1 MMFDYHVHTAMCGHA
16 RGTVEESVQSAV
28 RKGFCEI
35 GIADHLPLIYT
46 DDPTLSMR
54 PEDLPLYVDT
64 VLGLKDRYQGEI
76 EVRLG
81 IEADYYPPTL
91 GEVER
96 MLETHPFDYV
106 IGSVHMMGGWIFDD
120 PREEERYK
128 DVDIDEFYI
137 AYLEAEKEM
146 VATGLYDIVGH
157 ADLVKKF
164 DRRASI
170 DLNSYYR
177 DLLSEM
183 KQMGVCFEINTAGL
197 RWPVGEI
204 YPEPDFVR
212 LGAEMGVPVTLGSD
226 SHCPEDVGRDFD
238 LSVEL
243 LRESGYTHV
252 AAFKDRK
259 MKLVPLA

>member
-1 MMFDYHVHTAMCGHA
+1 M
-16 RGTVEESVQSAV
+16 S
-28 RKGFCEI
+28 
-35 GIADHLPLIYT
+35 L
-46 DDPTLSMR
+46 
-54 PEDLPLYVDT
+54 EDLPAYVDA
-64 VLGLKDRYQGEI
+64 VLALRNRFRERI

-81 IEADYYPPTL
+81 IEADYYPGTL

-96 MLETHPFDYV
+96 MLEAHPFDYV
-106 IGSVHMMGGWIFDD
+106 IGSVHILGDWIFDD
-120 PREEERYK
+120 PRQEERYD
-128 DVDIDEFYI
+128 DVDIDEFYV

-170 DLNSYYR
+170 DLTPYYR

-183 KQMGVCFEINTAGL
+183 KRMGVCFEVNTAGL

-212 LGAEMGVPVTLGSD
+212 LGAETGVPVTLGSD

-238 LSVEL
+238 LALEL
-243 LRESGYTHV
+243 LRDSGYRE
-252 AAFKDRK
+252 AATFKNRK
-259 MKLVPLA
+259 STLVPLA

>member
-1 MMFDYHVHTAMCGHA
+1 MFDYHVHTAMCGHA

-35 GIADHLPLIYT
+35 GIADHLPLIYI

-128 DVDIDEFYI
+128 DVNIDEFYI

>member
-1 MMFDYHVHTAMCGHA
+1 MMFDYHVHTPMCGHA
-16 RGTVEESVQSAV
+16 CGTMEESVRSAI
-28 RKGFCEI
+28 RKGFSEI

-64 VLGLKDRYQGEI
+64 VLELKDRYRGRV

-81 IEADYYPPTL
+81 IEADYYPATL
-91 GEVER
+91 GEVGR
-96 MLETHPFDYV
+96 MLKAHPFDYV
-106 IGSVHMMGGWIFDD
+106 IGSVHILGDWMFDD
-120 PREEERYK
+120 PREEERYE

-170 DLNSYYR
+170 DLNPYYR
-177 DLLSEM
+177 ELLAEM
-183 KQMGVCFEINTAGL
+183 KGAGVCFEVNTAGL

-212 LGAEMGVPVTLGSD
+212 LGAEMGVTVALGSD
-226 SHCPEDVGRDFD
+226 SHCPEDIGRDFD
-238 LSVEL
+238 LALEL
-243 LRESGYTHV
+243 LRESGYTD
-252 AAFKDRK
+252 AATFKDRK

>member
-1 MMFDYHVHTAMCGHA
+1 MMFDYHVHTPMCGHA
-16 RGTVEESVQSAV
+16 SGTMEEAVQSAV
-28 RKGFCEI
+28 RKGFSEI
-35 GIADHLPLIYT
+35 GIADHLPLLYM

-54 PEDLPLYVDT
+54 PEDLPLYIDT
-64 VLGLKDRYQGEI
+64 VLGLKDRFQGQI

-96 MLETHPFDYV
+96 MLDAHPFDYV
-106 IGSVHMMGGWIFDD
+106 IGSVHILGDWIFDD
-120 PREEERYK
+120 PREEERYE
-128 DVDIDEFYI
+128 DIDIDEFYI

-170 DLNSYYR
+170 DLTPHYR
-177 DLLSEM
+177 ELLSEM
-183 KQMGVCFEINTAGL
+183 KRMGVCFEVNTAGL

-212 LGAEMGVPVTLGSD
+212 LAAEMGVPVTLGSD

-238 LSVEL
+238 LALEL
-243 LRESGYTHV
+243 LRASGYGE
-252 AAFKDRK
+252 AANFKGRK
-259 MKLVPLA
+259 IKLVPLA

>member
-1 MMFDYHVHTAMCGHA
+1 MMFDYHVHTPMCGYA
-16 RGTVEESVQSAV
+16 SGTMEESVECAL
-28 RKGFCEI
+28 RKGFSEI
-35 GIADHLPLIYT
+35 GIADHLPLLYT

-54 PEDLPLYVDT
+54 PEDLPAYVDA
-64 VLGLKDRYQGEI
+64 VSDLKERFRERI

-81 IEADYYPPTL
+81 IEADYYPGTL

-96 MLETHPFDYV
+96 MLEAHPFDYV
-106 IGSVHMMGGWIFDD
+106 IGSVHILGDWIFDD
-120 PREEERYK
+120 PREEERYEN
-128 DVDIDEFYI
+128 VDIDEFYV

-170 DLNSYYR
+170 DLTPHYR
-177 DLLSEM
+177 ELLSEM
-183 KQMGVCFEINTAGL
+183 KRMGVCFEVNTAGL
-197 RWPVGEI
+197 RWPAGEI

-212 LGAEMGVPVTLGSD
+212 LGAETGVPVTLGSD

-238 LSVEL
+238 LALKL
-243 LRESGYTHV
+243 LCDSGYRE
-252 AAFKDRK
+252 AATFKDRK
-259 MKLVPLA
+259 INLVPLA

>member
-35 GIADHLPLIYT
+35 GIADHLPLIYI

-170 DLNSYYR
+170 DLNSYYQA
-177 DLLSEM
+177 LLSEM
-183 KQMGVCFEINTAGL
+183 KEMGVCFEINTAGL

-226 SHCPEDVGRDFD
+226 SHCPEDVGRDFE
-238 LSVEL
+238 LSMDL